1 MKYLEILNLSLLLVH
16 ALPPKPTSNTPA
28 VKRIGVYW
36 LGSLQPWRT
45 HTAGNYGVS
54 HQERVRR
61 DFYGNLASVTRFG
74 GRLKKQAF
82 ATDWVL
88 SGSKSNSM
96 MGYHNHFCLGG
107 RRKEEGLKL
116 QLVKNQ

>member
-1 MKYLEILNLSLLLVH
+1 M
-16 ALPPKPTSNTPA
+16 
-28 VKRIGVYW
+28 
-36 LGSLQPWRT
+36 GSLIKKELKGFLW
-45 HTAGNYGVS
+45 
-54 HQERVRR
+54 E
-61 DFYGNLASVTRFG
+61 FG
-74 GRLKKQAF
+74 FCDTFWGRLKKQAF

-88 SGSKSNSM
+88 SGSKSSPM